1 MIKKYD
7 GCVGIL
13 HEYWPRVIVEKK
25 KSDKKNCDFAV
36 LCIFLIIFVEEKRYN
51 DENFKRVKPLSST
64 KIHLTKAAFTI
75 SAPDIRRLPADSGI
89 EVAFAGR
96 SNAGKSSALN
106 TLTNQRGLARI
117 SKTPGRTQLINV
129 FEVAENR
136 RLIDLPGYGFAKV
149 PLEMKKKWQKALG
162 EYLEKR
168 QCLKG
173 IVILMDIRHPLK
185 DLDMD
190 LIQWAAD
197 SELAMLVLLTKCDK
211 LSQGKRSAEVLSVK
225 KALAPL
231 NADIR
236 VQAFSSL
243 KYTGKEQAD
252 AIICD
257 WLEQEA
263 EDYDLPEATDSGD
276 EGDNILPEDFQN

>member
-1 MIKKYD
+1 M
-7 GCVGIL
+7 
-13 HEYWPRVIVEKK
+13 
-25 KSDKKNCDFAV
+25 
-36 LCIFLIIFVEEKRYN
+36 
-51 DENFKRVKPLSST
+51 SST
-64 KIHLTKAAFTI
+64 TIHLSKATFTI
-75 SAPDIRRLPADSGI
+75 SAPDIRKLPEDTGI

-106 TLTNQRGLARI
+106 TLTNQKSLARI

-129 FEVAENR
+129 FEIAENK

-168 QCLKG
+168 ESLKG
-173 IVILMDIRHPLK
+173 LVILMDIRHPLK

-190 LIQWAAD
+190 LIHWAVD
-197 SELAMLVLLTKCDK
+197 SELPVLALLTKCDK
-211 LSQGKRSAEVLSVK
+211 LSQGKRSTEVLKVK
-225 KALAPL
+225 KILAPL
-231 NADIR
+231 NGDIK

-243 KYTGKEQAD
+243 KRTGAEQAD

-257 WLEQEA
+257 WFSA
-263 EDYDLPEATDSGD
+263 D
-276 EGDNILPEDFQN
+276 II

>member
-1 MIKKYD
+1 M
-7 GCVGIL
+7 
-13 HEYWPRVIVEKK
+13 
-25 KSDKKNCDFAV
+25 
-36 LCIFLIIFVEEKRYN
+36 
-51 DENFKRVKPLSST
+51 SST
-64 KIHLTKAAFTI
+64 TIHLSKATFTV
-75 SAPDIRRLPADSGI
+75 SAPDIRRLPEDSGI

-129 FEVAENR
+129 FEIAENK

-168 QCLKG
+168 ECLRG
-173 IVILMDIRHPLK
+173 LVILMDIRHPLK

-197 SELAMLVLLTKCDK
+197 SELPVLALLTKSDK
-211 LSQGKRSAEVLSVK
+211 LSQGKVSAEVLKVK
-225 KALAPL
+225 KTLETL
-231 NADIR
+231 NADIK

-243 KYTGKEQAD
+243 KKTGTEQATTV
-252 AIICD
+252 IHQ
-257 WLEQEA
+257 WFSPELSPEFSSE
-263 EDYDLPEATDSGD
+263 LPVD
-276 EGDNILPEDFQN
+276 E